1 MGVTHQLKIICICI
15 GLSLLTLIGAAGLH
29 ASNTPQNDPD
39 YSGLLGYIQ
48 MQDLQDPLVAFGAA
62 EKEFDRRL
70 NNENIAFLN
79 NDKGLIQSIQSK
91 LKSDTLR
98 WKLATS
104 FKQLLVVP
112 ENRDEYAQLFEQY
125 CRTAVDYLLDR
136 IHMPSPYDRIVTLKG
151 PLPNLPDSADP
162 QGITVYLV
170 HNLVDEYIEEY
181 LFFTQDDNQN
191 KIKIKLSN
199 RAFNGRIGSVTS
211 LLKIGPDNQF
221 EFTREPYT
229 LWQNSAKNS
238 LNVFIVPIEETLHI
252 LMRPYTQGAILADLA
267 QLEPTQMDQVQQ
279 TVDDWMAVE
288 EAIVGG
294 VVWQVMPDILTRF
307 VHKESPNLLTNALAE
322 REEHPQYRLLNRAT
336 QLVTDMGVDE
346 ALTVYRN
353 DPRDFKRLLTQP
365 PAAIESAQL
374 NRPVSLTN

>member
-1 MGVTHQLKIICICI
+1 M
-15 GLSLLTLIGAAGLH
+15 
-29 ASNTPQNDPD
+29 
-39 YSGLLGYIQ
+39 
-48 MQDLQDPLVAFGAA
+48 
-62 EKEFDRRL
+62 
-70 NNENIAFLN
+70 
-79 NDKGLIQSIQSK
+79 
-91 LKSDTLR
+91 
-98 WKLATS
+98 
-104 FKQLLVVP
+104 
-112 ENRDEYAQLFEQY
+112 
-125 CRTAVDYLLDR
+125 
-136 IHMPSPYDRIVTLKG
+136 
-151 PLPNLPDSADP
+151 
-162 QGITVYLV
+162 
-170 HNLVDEYIEEY
+170 
-181 LFFTQDDNQN
+181 
-191 KIKIKLSN
+191 
-199 RAFNGRIGSVTS
+199 
-211 LLKIGPDNQF
+211 
-221 EFTREPYT
+221 
-229 LWQNSAKNS
+229 WQNSAKNS